1 MENKIYISVKELY
14 DLLKGRK
21 AALREIMKEEN
32 SYQQAK
38 TRGQIEEIETLQNE
52 LLDRFGLKKW
62 YKTK

>member
-1 MENKIYISVKELY
+1 MENKIYISAKEFD
-14 DLLKGRK
+14 DLLEGRK
-21 AALREIMKEEN
+21 TALREIMKEEN